1 MPELR
6 PVHWSIPG
14 YFDGRKTPAMMLLE
28 SSDFNKYGGG
38 RGLKVIRLSPSY
50 LARENGPGWK
60 MPDIPAA
67 ARAHLPD
74 GRTTLEMTRG
84 EFAFHVSEQFYEPMM
99 DATEAFADRFNAA
112 APDLMTEVLLR
123 WNNTYWPI
131 DWSFS
136 YQSVFL
142 GHSRIMG
149 PQSISQA
156 GFSAFDLVDEEFL
169 ATKGES
175 GDPLCV
181 SVFLDPAKPGMIH
194 VCATLPVLDKE
205 VEDDLSALLCEILN
219 AAAIAW
225 RTRTRATLILRHTE
239 YIYVSFEESSIEQP
253 IPTIRISTV
262 QHDNPAHPNTSPHP
276 WGFTFLNL
284 VMANLSWWFKEG
296 GDKRWQPCQQD
307 RYYER
312 HCKPEHLVESPESQS
327 EALPTIEEESGE
339 LPTMWWMQLT
349 CSQREPG
356 QNQEQG

>member
-1 MPELR
+1 
-6 PVHWSIPG
+6 
-14 YFDGRKTPAMMLLE
+14 MMLLE
-28 SSDFNKYGGG
+28 SPDFNKYGGG

-50 LARENGPGWK
+50 LASKNGPGWK

-156 GFSAFDLVDEEFL
+156 GFSAFDLVDEEFSPRKASP
-169 ATKGES
+169 ATRS
-175 GDPLCV
+175 ASPYSSTPL
-181 SVFLDPAKPGMIH
+181 S
-194 VCATLPVLDKE
+194 LP
-205 VEDDLSALLCEILN
+205 
-219 AAAIAW
+219 
-225 RTRTRATLILRHTE
+225 
-239 YIYVSFEESSIEQP
+239 
-253 IPTIRISTV
+253 
-262 QHDNPAHPNTSPHP
+262 
-276 WGFTFLNL
+276 
-284 VMANLSWWFKEG
+284 
-296 GDKRWQPCQQD
+296 
-307 RYYER
+307 
-312 HCKPEHLVESPESQS
+312 
-327 EALPTIEEESGE
+327 
-339 LPTMWWMQLT
+339 
-349 CSQREPG
+349 
-356 QNQEQG
+356 